1 MPQSFESRSAAS
13 KKGWAK
19 RKSSKVYYSPQQIQ
33 NRREASRK
41 AAATRYG
48 REYVPEE
55 ITEYVNRSDVV
66 IQNMTSEI
74 SRVTFD
80 MFKSELDSYDSSSL
94 NVSSTL
100 QGIKQRDY
108 LTIKNIFEGAIARD
122 GEDAV
127 AMRIEAAGEDIIN
140 ALISVLYDS
149 GDKAKIS
156 QKEEFQAKVNEISR
170 ILNGSALSIPE
181 SYRVTNFSEAL
192 NEGE

>member
-1 MPQSFESRSAAS
+1 MPQSFNSRSASS
-13 KKGWAK
+13 KKGWQT
-19 RKSSKVYYSPQQIQ
+19 RKSSKEYNSPQQIQ
-33 NRREASRK
+33 RRREASRK

-55 ITEYVNRSDVV
+55 ITEYINRSDVV

-74 SRVTFD
+74 NRVTFD

-108 LTIKNIFEGAIARD
+108 LTIKNIFDGAIARD

>member
-19 RKSSKVYYSPQQIQ
+19 RKSSKAYYSPQQIQ
-33 NRREASRK
+33 SRREASRK

-55 ITEYVNRSDVV
+55 ITEYINRSDVV

-74 SRVTFD
+74 NRVTFD

-94 NVSSTL
+94 NVSTTL

-108 LTIKNIFEGAIARD
+108 LTIKNIFDGAIARD

>member
-19 RKSSKVYYSPQQIQ
+19 RKSSKAYYSPQQIQ

-48 REYVPEE
+48 REYVNRADVVLENMRAE
-55 ITEYVNRSDVV
+55 VNRVS
-66 IQNMTSEI
+66 
-74 SRVTFD
+74 FD

-94 NVSSTL
+94 NVSTSL
-100 QGIKQRDY
+100 QAIKQRDY

-181 SYRVTNFSEAL
+181 SYSVTNFSEAL